1 MYNLSNRESFMTILT
16 QKRSIQFFYK
26 SAVAWN
32 SIYKKVLARPYMD
45 LTTKISH
52 FKVELKK
59 LLLLNQ
65 NDGDEIEWQKSNFN
79 LV

>member
-1 MYNLSNRESFMTILT
+1 MYNLSNRDSSMTILT
-16 QKRSIQFFYK
+16 PKQSIQFFYK

-32 SIYKKVLARPYMD
+32 RIYKRILARPHMD

-52 FKVELKK
+52 FKTELKK